1 MRLSSALQDVDRWSF
16 DVFALN
22 SASSDRALQIVFF
35 ELITRY
41 GLNGRF
47 KVFIYDFWRQTD
59 RQILISGLHVN
70 KLSMN
75 SMKKDSAI

>member
-1 MRLSSALQDVDRWSF
+1 MKRLVSINGTSLSAPQDVDRWSF

-22 SASSDRALQIVFF
+22 SASSDRALQIVFY
-35 ELITRY
+35 ELIARY

-59 RQILISGLHVN
+59 KQTDR
-70 KLSMN
+70 
-75 SMKKDSAI
+75 